1 MFVKYL
7 KTKLYLVQYSIL
19 TLNSV
24 IFSISMDELI
34 KITVFDREDKQH
46 VYEIP
51 HDIGISVMELCKAND
66 LPILAT
72 CGGMALCATCHV
84 LVESDTLL
92 PDMQDD
98 EAMMLDQLPN
108 MADNSRLSCQLKINE
123 NFDGLVVRLA
133 EE

>member
-1 MFVKYL
+1 
-7 KTKLYLVQYSIL
+7 
-19 TLNSV
+19 
-24 IFSISMDELI
+24 MDELI
-34 KITVFDREDKQH
+34 KITVFDRDGEQH
-46 VYEIP
+46 AYEIP
-51 HDIGISVMELCKAND
+51 PDIGISVMELCKAND

-84 LVESDTLL
+84 LVESDTPL
-92 PDMQDD
+92 PEMQND

-108 MADNSRLSCQLKINE
+108 METNSRLSCQLKINE

>member
-1 MFVKYL
+1 
-7 KTKLYLVQYSIL
+7 
-19 TLNSV
+19 
-24 IFSISMDELI
+24 MDELI

-66 LPILAT
+66 LP
-72 CGGMALCATCHV
+72 MCATCHV